1 MSPLHLVS
9 LPLEMRALHRWA
21 ALRSLAADE
30 GKALHHLLGESY
42 GKGALQ
48 PFRLMVAPNATGAT
62 LYAYTKS
69 DRDSLVQI
77 ARDCGLPDALA
88 VCDPARLAI
97 KTMPETWSEGRRLA
111 FDLRARPVRRLI
123 KPAGDFPK
131 GAEVDAFLVESLR
144 RASEDAPSD
153 DGPERE
159 ATYAEWLAARLG
171 GAARLDQVRMVRF
184 ERRTVLRGHKSVEG
198 PDVTFHGEL
207 TILDGGKFSD
217 HLASGV
223 GRHCA
228 YGYGMMLL
236 RPAR

>member
-1 MSPLHLVS
+1 MSLLHLIS
-9 LPLEMRALHRWA
+9 LPLEMKALYHWA
-21 ALRSLAADE
+21 AQRSLAADE
-30 GKALHHLLGESY
+30 GKALHHLLGESF
-42 GKGALQ
+42 GKGVLQ
-48 PFRLMVAPNATGAT
+48 PFRLMVAPNATFAA
-62 LYAYTKS
+62 LYAYTRS
-69 DRDSLVQI
+69 DRGTLVQT
-77 ARDCGLPDALA
+77 ARECGLPDALA
-88 VCDPARLAI
+88 VCDPDRLAI
-97 KTMPETWSEGRRLA
+97 KTMPERWSEGRRLA

-123 KPAGDFPK
+123 KPAGGFPK
-131 GAEVDAFLVESLR
+131 GAEVDAFLVEALR
-144 RASEDAPSD
+144 RFPERPPAE

-171 GAARLDQVRMVRF
+171 GAVRLEEVRMVRF
-184 ERRTVLRGHKSVEG
+184 ERRTVLRGHKSLEG

-207 TILDGGKFSD
+207 TILDGGKFAD